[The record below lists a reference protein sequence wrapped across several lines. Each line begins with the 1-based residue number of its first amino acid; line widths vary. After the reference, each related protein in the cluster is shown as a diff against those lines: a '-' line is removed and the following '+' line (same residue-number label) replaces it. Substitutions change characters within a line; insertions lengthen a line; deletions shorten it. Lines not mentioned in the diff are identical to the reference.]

1 MDVLNGVKTVLI
13 AGLEEVPYVG
23 KIYGLLLEELW
34 PDDPEQDPWAEI
46 KERVEA
52 LIDQKL
58 SDEVYQNV
66 TDSLTGLQSNSQN
79 FFDAVT
85 DPARSAVDKS
95 EEFVSAKASFN
106 VNAAHFREKGYEL
119 LLLPLLAQM
128 ANLHLTLLREGCLH
142 CKDWGFTDA
151 DRTALVKELAT
162 KLSEYVAHVDAVYDK
177 GLRARSEPVDDFS
190 HLATFNRKY
199 GFIREMTV
207 SVLDYRRLWP
217 FMNPAKYPNPVR
229 ARLSGEIYSDAYG
242 SLQFRQPPEDPRPLD
257 YREMTRIQVWAGTKV
272 DALKPWYGGLEQPK
286 APPDSKGGWIQ
297 GDFDLGQT
305 GRPTSFCVYPHD
317 ALWGLGLWFE
327 NGTSTLMGFYGHP
340 DDPGDRNRDP
350 ISPPDGYEISGIT
363 AIGPDLVRAI
373 YFRYRY
379 SNQSPADTSAVLAPG
394 TEFPKDKLFSS
405 SNGVATLVFQSDGNL
420 VIYDENKLARWS
432 SDTYD
437 KGDGRPAGVR
447 CVYEGNGDLCVYDK
461 DSQVLWHSNT
471 RGHPGP
477 PTRLPGSLRVQ
488 PDGDVVIYNQAGEA
502 KWSAKTKHAYDT
514 LIRPGTELLE
524 GVPFSSSNTAA
535 NLVFQSD
542 GNLVVYDEN
551 RQPRWA
557 VGTKYD
563 RWGRR
568 CVFEKDGDLVVYSDP
583 AWDSNTKAHP
593 EAVLAVQADGDVVIY
608 DKDGGG
614 RTPLWSTQTAH

>member
-1 MDVLNGVKTVLI
+1 MDVVDRIKTLLI

-23 KIYGLLLEELW
+23 TLYGLLLAELW
-34 PDDPEQDPWAEI
+34 PDDAEQDPWDEI

-58 SDEVYQNV
+58 SDEVYKNV

-79 FFDAVT
+79 FFDAVS
-85 DPARSAVDKS
+85 DPARSAADKS

-106 VNAAHFREKGYEL
+106 VSAPHFREKGSEL

-142 CKDWGFTDA
+142 CKEWGFTDA

-162 KLSEYVAHVDAVYDK
+162 KLSDYVAHVDNVYEQ
-177 GLRARSEPVDDFS
+177 GLRARSQPVDDFL
-190 HLATFNRKY
+190 HLATFNRKH
-199 GFIREMTV
+199 GFVREMTM
-207 SVLDYRRLWP
+207 SVLDYRRVWP

-229 ARLSGEIYSDAYG
+229 ARLSGEIYSNAYG
-242 SLQFRQPPEDPRPLD
+242 SLQYRQPPDDPKPLD
-257 YREMTRIQVWAGTKV
+257 YREMTRIQVWAGTKI
-272 DALKPWYGGLEQPK
+272 DALKLSYGGLEQPK

-305 GRPTSFCVYPHD
+305 GRSTSFCVYPRD

-327 NGTSTLMGFYGHP
+327 NGTSSLMGFYGHR
-340 DDPGDRNRDP
+340 DDPGNRNRDP

-379 SNQSPADTSAVLAPG
+379 SNRSPADTSAVIAPG
-394 TEFPKDKLFSS
+394 TELSKDKLFSS

-432 SDTYD
+432 SGTYD
-437 KGDGRPAGVR
+437 KGDGHEVGVK
-447 CVYEGNGDLCVYDK
+447 CIYEGNGDLCVYDK
-461 DSQVLWHSNT
+461 NSQVLWHSNT

-477 PTRLPGSLRVQ
+477 PHRLPGSLCVQ
-488 PDGDVVIYNQAGEA
+488 PDGDVVIYNLAEEA
-502 KWSAKTKHAYDT
+502 KWSSKTKHAYDT
-514 LIRPGTELLE
+514 VIRPGTELLE

-535 NLVFQSD
+535 ILVLQSD

-557 VGTKYD
+557 VGTTYN

-583 AWDSNTKAHP
+583 PWDSNTKAHP

-614 RTPLWSTQTAH
+614 RTRLWSTQTAH